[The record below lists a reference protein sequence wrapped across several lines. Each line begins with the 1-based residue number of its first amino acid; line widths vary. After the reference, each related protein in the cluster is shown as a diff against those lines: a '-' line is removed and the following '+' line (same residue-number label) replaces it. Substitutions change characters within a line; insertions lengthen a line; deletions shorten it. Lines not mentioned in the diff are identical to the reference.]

1 MSHLHRGRTR
11 VSLHGGAVWI
21 QVDDDAVLIDAP
33 PGVADALGPDRLP
46 HLREVLLSG
55 GRIRSIGGLLALLC
69 ALEPHRGPED
79 PLVVRA
85 PLGDDRGAALAELWS
100 RHWPDRFR
108 VVLDTERPGATF
120 DAGPIEVRTFPV
132 RAGEPRWRP
141 DRVDPRV
148 AIALRVQTPDLT
160 IAVVLGAAPSAAV
173 TRACERVDLAIVE
186 VGVEPWPRT
195 TDRWRLS
202 VEEALELG
210 AGVQE
215 LWLVGDDGRWLGGEE
230 Q

>member
-1 MSHLHRGRTR
+1 MSGRVTGGTR
-11 VSLHGGAVWI
+11 VAWLDGAVW
-21 QVDDDAVLIDAP
+21 VEVGGHGLLIDAP

-46 HLREVLLSG
+46 RLREVLLTG
-55 GRIRSIGGLLALLC
+55 GRIRSVGGLLSLLC
-69 ALEPHRGPED
+69 ALEPHRGPEE

-100 RHWPDRFR
+100 RQWPDRYR

-120 DAGPIEVRTFPV
+120 DAGPIEVRTSPV

-148 AIALRVQTPDLT
+148 AIALRLQTPDLT
-160 IAVVLGAAPSAAV
+160 LAVVLGAAPGAAV
-173 TRACERVDLAIVE
+173 QRACERVDLAIVE

-195 TDRWRLS
+195 AERWRLS
-202 VEEALELG
+202 MDEALGLG
-210 AGVQE
+210 AGAGE
-215 LWLVGDDGRWLGGEE
+215 LWLVGDDGRWLGGED